1 MLQEYLQ
8 SFGYDYGGVCGA
20 LRNDD
25 NVSSISNVS
34 SNSEIT
40 TLSPSPPISTSTTH
54 PSILVT
60 MALFSELDSMS
71 QMIIKRLLHL
81 SDPFPFELMRKEWHL
96 GSIAPTEWRPAQN
109 ASLLLLK
116 KLNILQGMH
125 GEVFLNQSFKKQL
138 LEGLDDF
145 YGGNDGGGSVEWK
158 NPPKNDKSL
167 PSWDLHLYS
176 LIKGGTDKRTMKL
189 SQSQSP
195 PPPPSIIRKIFK
207 SLFFIDEEE
216 TITNDGFAFL
226 LKKKSEQLFVVIF
239 KFLDSLIDHT
249 KKLGGIY
256 IISSLILGIT
266 PPPSLLSSQTNDQF
280 ISFLKEI
287 NIIDRHLLPTHLS
300 LYLRP
305 RYKEEVRM
313 ESSLIMETNHK
324 LYFYTKDPL
333 QIAIISSFTQITSSF
348 PNMIGGQLTGSS
360 VAVAFKKGITAN
372 QLIEYLKSLTEASS
386 SIPMVI
392 EDQIRVWEG
401 MQRRLNGRNRSI
413 LYRNFANT
421 LQFNA
426 VKEEAIKKGS
436 LLYSNPLK
444 KVLVVKREFEDS
456 TRLFIQSLK

>member
-8 SFGYDYGGVCGA
+8 SLGYDFGGVCGA
-20 LRNDD
+20 LSNDEND
-25 NVSSISNVS
+25 KSNPS
-34 SNSEIT
+34 SNSKIIT
-40 TLSPSPPISTSTTH
+40 LSLSPSPSTPTSI
-54 PSILVT
+54 PRSSILVT
-60 MALFSELDSMS
+60 LALFSELDSMS

-96 GSIAPTEWRPAQN
+96 GSIAPSEWRPAQN

-145 YGGNDGGGSVEWK
+145 YGGNDSNQSVEWK
-158 NPPKNDKSL
+158 IPPKNDKSL

-176 LIKGGTDKRTMKL
+176 LIKGGTDKRTIK
-189 SQSQSP
+189 SSQSP
-195 PPPPSIIRKIFK
+195 PTIVRKIFK
-207 SLFFIDEEE
+207 SLSFIDEEE

-226 LKKKSEQLFVVIF
+226 LKKKSEQLFMVIF
-239 KFLDSLIDHT
+239 KFLDSLTDQT

-266 PPPSLLSSQTNDQF
+266 PPPSLSSQTNDQF

-324 LYFYTKDPL
+324 LYFYTNDPL

-413 LYRNFANT
+413 LYKNFANT

-426 VKEEAIKKGS
+426 VKEETIKRGS

-444 KVLVVKREFEDS
+444 KVLVVKREFENS